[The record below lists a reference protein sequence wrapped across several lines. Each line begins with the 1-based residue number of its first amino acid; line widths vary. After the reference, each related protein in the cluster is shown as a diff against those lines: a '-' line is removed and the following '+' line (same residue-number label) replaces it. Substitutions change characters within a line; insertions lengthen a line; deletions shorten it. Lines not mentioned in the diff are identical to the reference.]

1 MTQPEILVAGAH
13 QKFDRTGTL
22 IDQAT
27 RGFLATFREAFSAWV
42 GRFASSRGLGER
54 LTPDASD
61 GDVTSLRPVGRY

>member
-42 GRFASSRGLGER
+42 GCFASS
-54 LTPDASD
+54 
-61 GDVTSLRPVGRY
+61 